1 MQFDIITIFPE
12 MFTALNY
19 GIPTRAEKKGL
30 IQVKCWD
37 LREFSGNS
45 YRRVDERPF
54 GGGPGMVMM
63 YEPLKKAIA
72 AAKAASS
79 LTPKVVH
86 LTPQGM
92 PIHQKYLQEV
102 VADESMQH
110 LIFLAGRYEGVDE
123 RLIEDEV
130 DLEWSLG
137 DYVLSGGE
145 LAAMV
150 IVDALTRLLPGAL
163 GEEASALQDSF
174 MNGLLDFPHY
184 TKPPQIF
191 GKAVP
196 EVLLSG
202 DHKKIAV
209 WRLKQS
215 LGRTWLRR
223 PDLLEKRELTKDEK
237 SLLNEFIKESVQK

>member
-1 MQFDIITIFPE
+1 MHFDIITIFPE
-12 MFTALNY
+12 MLSALNY
-19 GIPTRAEKKGL
+19 GIPTRAQKSGL
-30 IQVKCWD
+30 IQIKTWD
-37 LREFSGNS
+37 LREFSDNS

-63 YEPLKKAIA
+63 YEPLKKAIT
-72 AAKAASS
+72 AAKAASIVK
-79 LTPKVVH
+79 PKVVH
-86 LTPQGM
+86 LTPQGI
-92 PIHQKYLQEV
+92 PLKQKYLQEV
-102 VADESMQH
+102 VADASMQH
-110 LIFLAGRYEGVDE
+110 LIFLAGRYEGIDE

-150 IVDALTRLLPGAL
+150 IIDALTRLLPGAL
-163 GEEASALQDSF
+163 GEDASAEQDSF
-174 MNGLLDFPHY
+174 MNGLLDYPHY
-184 TKPPQIF
+184 TRPPEVS

-202 DHKKIAV
+202 DHAKIAR

-223 PDLLEKRELTKDEK
+223 PDLLEQKELTKGEK
-237 SLLNEFIKESVQK
+237 LLLDEFIKENVQK

>member
-1 MQFDIITIFPE
+1 MYFDIITIFPE
-12 MFTALNY
+12 MFAALNY
-19 GIPTRAEKKGL
+19 GIPTRAQKSGL

-37 LREFSGNS
+37 LREFSDNS

-79 LTPKVVH
+79 AKPKVVH
-86 LTPQGM
+86 LTPQGR
-92 PIHQKYLQEV
+92 PLQQKYLQEV
-102 VADESMQH
+102 VADASMQH
-110 LIFLAGRYEGVDE
+110 LIFLSGRYEGIDE

-150 IVDALTRLLPGAL
+150 IIDALTRLLPGAL
-163 GEEASALQDSF
+163 GEDASAEQDSF
-174 MNGLLDFPHY
+174 MNGLLDYPHY
-184 TKPPQIF
+184 TRPPEAA

-202 DHKKIAV
+202 DHAKIAR

-237 SLLNEFIKESVQK
+237 LLLDEFIKENVQK